1 LPAVSA
7 NREREKKLAAG
18 AAAALAEDG
27 MAVGLGT
34 GSTAGHFLRALA
46 RRTLSLRCVAT
57 SPTTERVAL
66 ELGLQVEPFEGLDAV
81 PRLDLAVDGADQIAR
96 DRWVVKGG
104 GGAHTREKVVAAAA
118 SRFVVIGS
126 SDKLVDRIRQ
136 PVPLELLRYGL
147 RATLE
152 RLSHADVRDAPP
164 TPDGGVLADWRGA
177 VEDPAA
183 LAVLL
188 DRTPGVVEHGLF
200 PPDLVSDV
208 LVGRGETVER
218 ISRTP

>member
-1 LPAVSA
+1 MSA
-7 NREREKKLAAG
+7 NRERERKLAAG

-27 MAVGLGT
+27 MTVGLGT
-34 GSTAGHFLRALA
+34 GSTAGDFLRALA
-46 RRTLSLRCVAT
+46 ARTLNLRCVAT

-164 TPDGGVLADWRGA
+164 TPDGGILADWRGA

-183 LAVLL
+183 LAILL

>member
-1 LPAVSA
+1 
-7 NREREKKLAAG
+7 
-18 AAAALAEDG
+18 
-27 MAVGLGT
+27 M
-34 GSTAGHFLRALA
+34 
-46 RRTLSLRCVAT
+46 
-57 SPTTERVAL
+57 
-66 ELGLQVEPFEGLDAV
+66 
-81 PRLDLAVDGADQIAR
+81 
-96 DRWVVKGG
+96 
-104 GGAHTREKVVAAAA
+104 
-118 SRFVVIGS
+118 IGS
-126 SDKLVDRIRQ
+126 SGKLVDRIRQ
-136 PVPLELLRYGL
+136 PLPLELLPYGL

-208 LVGRGETVER
+208 LVGRGESVER
-218 ISRTP
+218 ISSVR